1 MKEYEA
7 EVLEQYDMEVKGTR
21 KMRGAFF
28 CDTDEGAMLLKETK
42 ISERRASLVYIVL
55 SRLELEGKM
64 RVDTPVF
71 AGRLLVTS
79 RDGTRYML
87 KRWFTGRECD
97 MKREAEIVSAAG
109 NLALL
114 HERMQWDP
122 AWGQSGGILVSP
134 PAGRDPLEEME
145 RHNREMRKV
154 RSFIRSRV
162 SKNEFEYL
170 YLEHYDRMYRLA
182 ESVVHRLRESDVME
196 LYGKSISEGRMVHG
210 DYNYHNVLN
219 TTEGTAVTKNLARRS

>member
-71 AGRLLVTS
+71 AKDGRLLVWTAA
-79 RDGTRYML
+79 RNVPGWDQIYAEALVYRKRMRYEE
-87 KRWFTGRECD
+87 RGGDRQRGREPCTP
-97 MKREAEIVSAAG
+97 S
-109 NLALL
+109 
-114 HERMQWDP
+114 
-122 AWGQSGGILVSP
+122 
-134 PAGRDPLEEME
+134 
-145 RHNREMRKV
+145 
-154 RSFIRSRV
+154 
-162 SKNEFEYL
+162 
-170 YLEHYDRMYRLA
+170 
-182 ESVVHRLRESDVME
+182 
-196 LYGKSISEGRMVHG
+196 
-210 DYNYHNVLN
+210 
-219 TTEGTAVTKNLARRS
+219 

>member
-71 AGRLLVTS
+71 AKDGRLLVTS

-97 MKREAEIVSAAG
+97 MK
-109 NLALL
+109 
-114 HERMQWDP
+114 
-122 AWGQSGGILVSP
+122 
-134 PAGRDPLEEME
+134 
-145 RHNREMRKV
+145 
-154 RSFIRSRV
+154 
-162 SKNEFEYL
+162 
-170 YLEHYDRMYRLA
+170 
-182 ESVVHRLRESDVME
+182 
-196 LYGKSISEGRMVHG
+196 
-210 DYNYHNVLN
+210 
-219 TTEGTAVTKNLARRS
+219 